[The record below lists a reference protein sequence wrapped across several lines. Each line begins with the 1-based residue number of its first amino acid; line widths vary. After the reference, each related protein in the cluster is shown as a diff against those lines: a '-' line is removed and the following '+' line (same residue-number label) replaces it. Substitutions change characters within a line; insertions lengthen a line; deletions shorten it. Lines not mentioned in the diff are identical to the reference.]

1 MEVLIKPTGT
11 LSYSFLAA
19 ASGASLTGTTNPV
32 LVTLTIGKNSGTT
45 SVPKLA
51 DVFGD
56 KGKM

>member
-32 LVTLTIGKNSGTT
+32 LVTLTIGNNSGTT
-45 SVPKLA
+45 SVNA
-51 DVFGD
+51 AIH
-56 KGKM
+56 